1 MRRRAPILAI
11 IAFVVVVVGLA
22 ISLAVILV
30 SLLPD
35 MMAFAWFLIITL
47 PLTIGIAFVGLVLAV
62 IALVLDIRARR
73 TLVWSILATVL
84 GALTVILP
92 ATLIYGPDV
101 QLF

>member
-35 MMAFAWFLIITL
+35 MMAFAWLLIITL

-84 GALTVILP
+84 GALTVFLP
-92 ATLIYGPDV
+92 ATLIYGPDI